1 MRMAKNSNEISLE
14 TLLVTVL
21 NVAAVYLAAF
31 VYHLNWSGVL
41 SLMILASLFTA
52 VITHLVLSKLS
63 KAKERTQTFINET
76 IGVLGVA
83 LISSLAVLLILTI
96 RFNLPQALGIAL
108 LSGILTALLRHLF
121 SLP

>member
-1 MRMAKNSNEISLE
+1 MAKNSNEISLE

-41 SLMILASLFTA
+41 SVMILASLFTA

-63 KAKERTQTFINET
+63 KAKERTQTYINET